1 LSYSAATWSIDEST
15 LGFRESIKNLCD
27 PILKFCQFPL
37 HSTKFQK
44 AGRYFTEIS
53 AHQFIAVAAPGT
65 LITVPEYVSNRLF
78 RGAKALSDLVILQ
91 TTRDEEQRLELHRL
105 QEICQGGHA
114 EGVQRIGRD
123 R

>member
-1 LSYSAATWSIDEST
+1 MWSIDELT

-65 LITVPEYVSNRLF
+65 LITVPQYVSNRLF
-78 RGAKALSDLVILQ
+78 RGAKALSDLMILK
-91 TTRDEEQRLELHRL
+91 TTCGEEHRLELHGL
-105 QEICQGGHA
+105 QEVCQRGRV
-114 EGVQRIGRD
+114 EGVQRIGRYG
-123 R
+123 